1 MKHSWLAIVTTLLVG
16 TACSTRAFGQTVTQ
30 AERGPAV
37 ARAAAEKSYARIA
50 ILRPHD
56 GHRRLRSRIHPTPRV
71 ASAGEGHV
79 GVV

>member
-56 GHRRLRSRIHPTPRV
+56 GDTIDFE
-71 ASAGEGHV
+71 AGYTRHLAWHQQAKNTWV
-79 GVV
+79 W